1 MPKKRTFYSEEERKA
16 HHEKKQREADLQIQE
31 LTKHWENDPKD
42 IAEYLAFSTQF
53 YKYSS
58 RNTMLI
64 YRQRPDSVFIASYTH
79 WKELG
84 YYVQEGEHGANIY
97 RPETTRYFKPNVPN
111 PTWVLLSKASPEQRH
126 EVEIG
131 MLESRDF
138 TYFKPCTVFDI
149 SQTNCPPEDY
159 PKLCGV
165 GYNSTQHKD
174 IYNTLCLYSEE
185 IGVPVSEEDF
195 EGIGTRGAYN
205 PRNKHIHI
213 NQLLGDTQ
221 KLDTLLHEMS
231 HHLMG
236 HSPNIEKPTMQR
248 EFEADGLSIMFGKTF
263 GIEPSDARKSHLA
276 ACYQEL
282 LKAQPEVKIDA
293 LLAPV
298 REKFQQ
304 YIEAMEQELSLAGVI
319 PQQIISSQKAAELK
333 REQAMKKEPTV
344 TVIWTESKRLH
355 DGQTMRL
362 SRANELFKAIDKAQ
376 QKYPNCYHK
385 AAFRIDYMLH
395 GEPSSYEGRQS
406 FGTGEGS
413 LIDHIKRLNTL
424 CNENPQWE
432 NYLLETGGNDAL
444 LQDRHEKEYILNE
457 FIPYLNLHVTLSEIE
472 QSVSEK
478 LGETDELTLERNE
491 QFAALQQNVR
501 TVRAKLLID
510 GKEITAEATF
520 TPKATTG
527 EVEMTFTFD
536 ARELT
541 AETEVVVFEKL
552 YRDGIE
558 IAVHADIEDEGQ
570 TVKILPLHGSIMTT
584 KVNADDPTDKISG
597 ATFGVYS
604 DADGDGIFNAKTD
617 KLVGTLQ
624 KGDTGV
630 YTLDSLPYGKF
641 FLHEDKAPEGFVQ
654 DNIYYP
660 FEIKEDGQIVNFETV
675 PGKDFPNKPIKGTV
689 TTTKVDA
696 TNPQH
701 KLSGA
706 VFEIYRD
713 ADGDGHYTEGVDTL
727 IGRMDEIETGF
738 YSLSD
743 LVYGKYLIYEA
754 QAPANFVRDTIYYP
768 FSITENGQVVTFET
782 IPGKDFPNSPVPNR
796 PKTGSSRSVLP
807 YIAFAGSALGL
818 TTVLLV
824 RRKKSR

>member
-185 IGVPVSEEDF
+185 IGVPVFEEDF

-304 YIEAMEQELSLAGVI
+304 HIEAMEQELSLAGVI

-362 SRANELFKAIDKAQ
+362 SRA
-376 QKYPNCYHK
+376 
-385 AAFRIDYMLH
+385 
-395 GEPSSYEGRQS
+395 
-406 FGTGEGS
+406 
-413 LIDHIKRLNTL
+413 KRTL
-424 CNENPQWE
+424 
-432 NYLLETGGNDAL
+432 
-444 LQDRHEKEYILNE
+444 
-457 FIPYLNLHVTLSEIE
+457 
-472 QSVSEK
+472 
-478 LGETDELTLERNE
+478 
-491 QFAALQQNVR
+491 
-501 TVRAKLLID
+501 
-510 GKEITAEATF
+510 
-520 TPKATTG
+520 
-527 EVEMTFTFD
+527 
-536 ARELT
+536 
-541 AETEVVVFEKL
+541 
-552 YRDGIE
+552 
-558 IAVHADIEDEGQ
+558 
-570 TVKILPLHGSIMTT
+570 
-584 KVNADDPTDKISG
+584 
-597 ATFGVYS
+597 
-604 DADGDGIFNAKTD
+604 
-617 KLVGTLQ
+617 
-624 KGDTGV
+624 
-630 YTLDSLPYGKF
+630 
-641 FLHEDKAPEGFVQ
+641 
-654 DNIYYP
+654 
-660 FEIKEDGQIVNFETV
+660 
-675 PGKDFPNKPIKGTV
+675 
-689 TTTKVDA
+689 
-696 TNPQH
+696 
-701 KLSGA
+701 
-706 VFEIYRD
+706 
-713 ADGDGHYTEGVDTL
+713 
-727 IGRMDEIETGF
+727 
-738 YSLSD
+738 
-743 LVYGKYLIYEA
+743 
-754 QAPANFVRDTIYYP
+754 
-768 FSITENGQVVTFET
+768 
-782 IPGKDFPNSPVPNR
+782 
-796 PKTGSSRSVLP
+796 
-807 YIAFAGSALGL
+807 
-818 TTVLLV
+818 
-824 RRKKSR
+824 

>member
-195 EGIGTRGAYN
+195 EGIGTRGTYN

-304 YIEAMEQELSLAGVI
+304 HIETMEQEC
-319 PQQIISSQKAAELK
+319 SSQ
-333 REQAMKKEPTV
+333 
-344 TVIWTESKRLH
+344 
-355 DGQTMRL
+355 
-362 SRANELFKAIDKAQ
+362 
-376 QKYPNCYHK
+376 
-385 AAFRIDYMLH
+385 
-395 GEPSSYEGRQS
+395 
-406 FGTGEGS
+406 
-413 LIDHIKRLNTL
+413 
-424 CNENPQWE
+424 
-432 NYLLETGGNDAL
+432 
-444 LQDRHEKEYILNE
+444 EK
-457 FIPYLNLHVTLSEIE
+457 
-472 QSVSEK
+472 
-478 LGETDELTLERNE
+478 
-491 QFAALQQNVR
+491 
-501 TVRAKLLID
+501 
-510 GKEITAEATF
+510 
-520 TPKATTG
+520 
-527 EVEMTFTFD
+527 
-536 ARELT
+536 
-541 AETEVVVFEKL
+541 
-552 YRDGIE
+552 
-558 IAVHADIEDEGQ
+558 
-570 TVKILPLHGSIMTT
+570 
-584 KVNADDPTDKISG
+584 
-597 ATFGVYS
+597 
-604 DADGDGIFNAKTD
+604 
-617 KLVGTLQ
+617 
-624 KGDTGV
+624 
-630 YTLDSLPYGKF
+630 
-641 FLHEDKAPEGFVQ
+641 
-654 DNIYYP
+654 
-660 FEIKEDGQIVNFETV
+660 
-675 PGKDFPNKPIKGTV
+675 
-689 TTTKVDA
+689 
-696 TNPQH
+696 
-701 KLSGA
+701 
-706 VFEIYRD
+706 
-713 ADGDGHYTEGVDTL
+713 
-727 IGRMDEIETGF
+727 
-738 YSLSD
+738 
-743 LVYGKYLIYEA
+743 
-754 QAPANFVRDTIYYP
+754 
-768 FSITENGQVVTFET
+768 
-782 IPGKDFPNSPVPNR
+782 
-796 PKTGSSRSVLP
+796 
-807 YIAFAGSALGL
+807 
-818 TTVLLV
+818 
-824 RRKKSR
+824 

>member
-42 IAEYLAFSTQF
+42 VAEYLAFSTQF

-138 TYFKPCTVFDI
+138 TYFKPCTVF
-149 SQTNCPPEDY
+149 
-159 PKLCGV
+159 
-165 GYNSTQHKD
+165 
-174 IYNTLCLYSEE
+174 
-185 IGVPVSEEDF
+185 DF

-304 YIEAMEQELSLAGVI
+304 HIEAMEQELSLAGVI

-432 NYLLETGGNDAL
+432 NYLLETGGSDAL

-478 LGETDELTLERNE
+478 LGETDELTLERSE

-501 TVRAKLLID
+501 TVRAMLNQGNYDFSVAQINELSPKFAEWMRQISKKSIQQSSENTLTKEEIIHD
-510 GKEITAEATF
+510 FEQIATQNRTEIRQEQHEEFEIT
-520 TPKATTG
+520 
-527 EVEMTFTFD
+527 M
-536 ARELT
+536 L
-541 AETEVVVFEKL
+541 
-552 YRDGIE
+552 
-558 IAVHADIEDEGQ
+558 
-570 TVKILPLHGSIMTT
+570 
-584 KVNADDPTDKISG
+584 
-597 ATFGVYS
+597 
-604 DADGDGIFNAKTD
+604 
-617 KLVGTLQ
+617 
-624 KGDTGV
+624 
-630 YTLDSLPYGKF
+630 
-641 FLHEDKAPEGFVQ
+641 
-654 DNIYYP
+654 
-660 FEIKEDGQIVNFETV
+660 
-675 PGKDFPNKPIKGTV
+675 
-689 TTTKVDA
+689 
-696 TNPQH
+696 
-701 KLSGA
+701 
-706 VFEIYRD
+706 
-713 ADGDGHYTEGVDTL
+713 
-727 IGRMDEIETGF
+727 
-738 YSLSD
+738 
-743 LVYGKYLIYEA
+743 
-754 QAPANFVRDTIYYP
+754 
-768 FSITENGQVVTFET
+768 
-782 IPGKDFPNSPVPNR
+782 
-796 PKTGSSRSVLP
+796 
-807 YIAFAGSALGL
+807 
-818 TTVLLV
+818 
-824 RRKKSR
+824 